1 MEKATISEI
10 KNHLSAYLKKVKAG
24 QSILILDRD
33 QPVARLERVARE
45 QHPDDRLSRLERA
58 GLIRRATQP
67 VPIKALK
74 AAAPNA
80 KHGVLQALME
90 ERREGRGD
98 FGMLPR
104 SFLCLWASLHA
115 PLCCNWSNKTR

>member
-1 MEKATISEI
+1 MEKATISEL
-10 KNHLSAYLKKVKAG
+10 KNRLSAYLKKVKAG

-80 KHGVLQALME
+80 KRGVLQALME
-90 ERREGRGD
+90 ERREGR
-98 FGMLPR
+98 
-104 SFLCLWASLHA
+104 
-115 PLCCNWSNKTR
+115 